1 MTFTHVL
8 ISRPRGES
16 IELAAM
22 LEPLGL
28 KAVIQP
34 AFSFLSQDARSLQPE
49 VFSEMETAG
58 ADSLLV
64 FTSPRS
70 VAHGIPQLP
79 EGLLFRARVAA
90 IGPATAR
97 ALAEIGVRVNVVP
110 AQGFTSEAL
119 LECLSGQLVGGGS
132 TASFAFMM
140 AAPGGRKKLK
150 EGLTGLG
157 WKTRLVKVYKPEPSA
172 LDKAALA
179 ALQDASGVLCIWTSG
194 NAMKALSQRLPPATW
209 FQLCQ
214 GDWLVISE
222 RLKRL
227 ARAYGPA
234 RIHLA
239 SGPGN
244 ADLLSSIRA
253 LV

>member
-1 MTFTHVL
+1 MKFSHVL
-8 ISRPRGES
+8 ISRPRRES

-28 KAVIQP
+28 QSVIQP
-34 AFSFLSQDARSLQPE
+34 AFSFLPQDARSLQPE
-49 VFSEMETAG
+49 VFAELEMAG
-58 ADSLLV
+58 SDSLLV

-70 VAHGIPQLP
+70 VTHGIPQLP

-97 ALAEIGVRVNVVP
+97 ALAEVGVRVNVVP
-110 AQGFTSEAL
+110 ARGFTSEDL
-119 LECLSGQLVGGGS
+119 LESLSGQVAGS
-132 TASFAFMM
+132 SSAPPFAFIM
-140 AAPGGRKKLK
+140 AAPGGRQKLL
-150 EGLTGLG
+150 EGLTKSG
-157 WKTRLVKVYKPEPSA
+157 WQSRLVEVYKPEPSD

-179 ALQDASGVLCIWTSG
+179 ALQDASGILCIWTSG

-244 ADLLSSIRA
+244 ADLLSSIRG
-253 LV
+253 LG

>member
-1 MTFTHVL
+1 MKFTHVL
-8 ISRPRGES
+8 ISRPRRES

-34 AFSFLSQDARSLQPE
+34 AFSFLPQDARSLQPE
-49 VFSEMETAG
+49 VFSEMEMAG
-58 ADSLLV
+58 ADSILV

-90 IGPATAR
+90 IGPTTAR
-97 ALAEIGVRVNVVP
+97 ALADVGVRVNVVSSR
-110 AQGFTSEAL
+110 GFTSEAL
-119 LECLSGQLVGGGS
+119 LESLSEQLAEGPS
-132 TASFAFMM
+132 ARPFAFIL

-150 EGLTGLG
+150 QGLTELG
-157 WKTRLVKVYKPEPSA
+157 CQTRLVKVYKPEPSV

-179 ALQDASGVLCIWTSG
+179 ALQEASGVLCIWTSG

-253 LV
+253 LC